1 MNEKFQNI
9 REEILKELNEM
20 DELIYRNVKSE
31 IQNELLRKI
40 SYIKYNILD
49 EE

>member
-1 MNEKFQNI
+1 MNEKFQKI

-20 DELIYRNVKSE
+20 DELIYRNVKSK